1 VPDFSSAV
9 LKAHLE
15 RANDPANSTYIRGRA
30 FEDVLEHVFKSV
42 PGCDVQRNSL
52 NRFASEE
59 VDLSV
64 MNFKDEG
71 GLRAL
76 PEVFLVECKNW
87 SSAVDAATVNGFASK
102 IRHRGCSLGVLV
114 AANGVTGD
122 PHEGTAAYQ
131 SAALALV
138 EHTRILLLTTT
149 DLGTLASSSDVV
161 TILHRRLLDL
171 IAAGTF
177 TLA

>member
-1 VPDFSSAV
+1 MPDFSSAV

-15 RANDPANSTYIRGRA
+15 RANDPANPTYIRGRA
-30 FEDVLEHVFKSV
+30 FEDVLEHVFMSV
-42 PGCDVQRNSL
+42 PGCDVRRNSL

-76 PEVFLVECKNW
+76 PEIFIVECKNW

-122 PHEGTAAYQ
+122 PHERTAAYQ

-149 DLGTLASSSDVV
+149 DLGALASSNDVV

>member
-1 VPDFSSAV
+1 VADFNSAV

-15 RANDPANSTYIRGRA
+15 RANDPANSTHVRGRA
-30 FEDVLEHVFKSV
+30 FEDVLEHVFTSV

-64 MNFKDEG
+64 MNFRDQD

-76 PEVFLVECKNW
+76 PEIFLVECKNW
-87 SSAVDAATVNGFASK
+87 SSAVDAATVNEFASK
-102 IRHRGCSLGVLV
+102 IRHRGCTLGVLV
-114 AANGVTGD
+114 AANGVTGN
-122 PHEGTAAYQ
+122 PYERTAAYQ

-149 DLGTLASSSDVV
+149 DLSTLTCSKDIV

-171 IAAGTF
+171 VAAGTF

>member
-1 VPDFSSAV
+1 MADFSSAV
-9 LKAHLE
+9 LKAYLE
-15 RANDPANSTYIRGRA
+15 RANDSANSTHVRGRA
-30 FEDVLEHVFKSV
+30 FEDVLEHVFAAV

-59 VDLSV
+59 IDLSV
-64 MNFKDEG
+64 MNFKDAD

-76 PEVFLVECKNW
+76 PEIFLVECKNW
-87 SSAVDAATVNGFASK
+87 SSAVDAANVTQFASK
-102 IRHRGCSLGVLV
+102 IRHRGCTLGVLV

-122 PHEGTAAYQ
+122 PHERTAAYQ

-138 EHTRILLLTTT
+138 EQTRILLLTTA
-149 DLGTLASSSDVV
+149 DLSALTGSKDIV

-171 IAAGTF
+171 VAAGTF